1 MLEFLTKIATFFWTI
16 LRTIFCCFNLPAIV
30 YDLGFT
36 KPISRYTYYRLIDQV
51 KPMFGKPRKW
61 LDIGVGTGVA
71 LHSVIKQIPSDVQ
84 ITGIDINESYY
95 KNAKKLF
102 GKYKNVEIKLQN
114 FYDMESSNEKYDII
128 VLGSSFMLM
137 PDYARALNL
146 VKKLLLPG
154 GKIFFLMTL
163 YDKKRPFTEKMK
175 PYLKYYTTIDFG
187 KATYENE
194 FVDLLKD
201 NGLNIRLM
209 DRIKYHFLFK
219 LFRVFIIECDIA
231 K

>member
-1 MLEFLTKIATFFWTI
+1 MLNFLSKVATLFWN
-16 LRTIFCCFNLPAIV
+16 LVKTIFCCFNLPAFI
-30 YDLGFT
+30 YDIGFT
-36 KPISRYTYYRLIDQV
+36 KPISRYTYYRLMDQV
-51 KPMFGKPRKW
+51 KPMFNKPRKW
-61 LDIGVGTGVA
+61 LDVGVGTGVA
-71 LHSVIKQIPSDVQ
+71 LHSVINQIPNSVQ

-102 GKYKNVEIKLQN
+102 GKYSNVEIRLQN
-114 FYDMESSNEKYDII
+114 FYELETSKEKYDII

-137 PDYARALNL
+137 PDYTKALNII
-146 VKKLLLPG
+146 KHLLAPG

-163 YDKKRPFTEKMK
+163 YDKKKPFTEKMK
-175 PYLKYYTTIDFG
+175 PYLKNFTTIDFG

-194 FVDLLKD
+194 FVELIKS

-219 LFRVFIIECDIA
+219 LFRVFIVECDIA